1 MAGNRHDHEYAIS
14 WSGDFRVL
22 GIFSLDFRFA
32 KSSNIKKGSSMPD
45 EISATSYRTMT
56 QIASHAI
63 KEAIIRGSYKPGFRL
78 IPANLER
85 ELNLGRAAIREALRE
100 LQGQG
105 LVVSVPNKG
114 AVVAQAIDPR
124 EVQEV
129 FEIRYDLEG
138 RASELAA
145 MNITDDEIENL
156 ERLNMEMAGCQRDPR
171 EFFVLNRKFHLDF
184 YKASG
189 WNFLCQIIGQI
200 YDRVLVWRSIN
211 LIPSQS
217 IPELVEGHRR
227 LLQSARARDGML
239 ARRVMVEH
247 LRVGYESLIEWIA
260 QRG

>member
-1 MAGNRHDHEYAIS
+1 
-14 WSGDFRVL
+14 
-22 GIFSLDFRFA
+22 
-32 KSSNIKKGSSMPD
+32 MPTQ
-45 EISATSYRTMT
+45 ISATSYRTMT
-56 QIASHAI
+56 QIASEAI
-63 KEAIIRGSYKPGFRL
+63 KQAIIRGSYTPGFRL

-114 AVVAQAIDPR
+114 AVVARAIDPH

-145 MNITDDEIENL
+145 MNITDTEIESL
-156 ERLNMEMAGCQRDPR
+156 ERLNVEMAGRQEDPG
-171 EFFVLNRKFHLDF
+171 EFFLLNRKFHLDY

-200 YDRVLVWRSIN
+200 YDRVMVWRSIN

-217 IPELVEGHRR
+217 IPELVEGHRQ
-227 LLQSARARDGML
+227 LLQSARRRDGML
-239 ARRVMVEH
+239 ARRIMVEH
-247 LRVGYESLIEWIA
+247 LRVGYGSLIEWLTH
-260 QRG
+260 RK